1 MPNKKTYKMQT
12 FGDHKKFG
20 NDINLT
26 KLFKKPNMTTL
37 RILGYKN
44 IRRKKIFD

>member
-1 MPNKKTYKMQT
+1 MQT